1 MSFFFLKRLI
11 GGLIQP
17 VPIVL
22 ILLLLAFFL
31 LIRAGILRHLLGM
44 VCLGLA
50 FALFAVVSLPYPV
63 RSIAREFEDNYR
75 PVLSP
80 DDAPYEP
87 GYIVILG
94 NGVDHPG
101 DAGLPGLTR
110 LNHTA
115 RARLGEGVRLARLFP
130 DAKLLTCGFGRGLE
144 NCADAMRDAAIEL
157 GVAPERIQQVDKAK
171 DTQDEAAMACD
182 IIRDSV
188 VVLVTTAVHMERAV
202 SLFSK
207 CGATII
213 PSPCDFIAPQSDE
226 TFALVTRHRWRPRG
240 VNILNNEK
248 TWHELLGLAYLW
260 CRGDNGE
267 DE

>member
-1 MSFFFLKRLI
+1 MSFFFVKRLI

-31 LIRAGILRHLLGM
+31 LIRAGMLRHLIGM
-44 VCLGLA
+44 VFLGLA
-50 FALFAVVSLPYPV
+50 LALLAAVAFPYPV
-63 RSIAREFEDNYR
+63 RSIAREFESNYQ
-75 PVLSP
+75 PILSP
-80 DDAPYEP
+80 DDAPYTP
-87 GYIVILG
+87 GYIVVLG
-94 NGVDHPG
+94 SGVDHPG
-101 DAGLPGLTR
+101 DTGLPGLTR
-110 LNHTA
+110 LSHTA
-115 RARLGEGVRLARLFP
+115 RARLVEAVRLARLFP
-130 DAKLLTCGFGRGLE
+130 DAKLLTCGFGLGLE

-157 GVAPERIQQVDKAK
+157 GVEPERIQQVGKAK
-171 DTQDEAAMACD
+171 DTQDEAVMACD
-182 IIRDSV
+182 IIRDGAA
-188 VVLVTTAVHMERAV
+188 VLVTTAVHMERAV

-226 TFALVTRHRWRPRG
+226 TFAQVTSHRWRPRG
-240 VNILNNEK
+240 SNIMNNEK

-260 CRGDNGE
+260 CRGDQGE

>member
-1 MSFFFLKRLI
+1 MSFFFVKRLV

-22 ILLLLAFFL
+22 ILLLLAFLL
-31 LIRAGILRHLLGM
+31 LIRAGALRRLLGM

-50 FALFAVVSLPYPV
+50 LALFAAVAFPYPV
-63 RSIAREFEDNYR
+63 RSVARELEGNYR
-75 PVLSP
+75 PVLDP
-80 DDAPYEP
+80 DDVPYEP
-87 GYIVILG
+87 GYIVVLG

-110 LNHTA
+110 LNHSA
-115 RARLGEGVRLARLFP
+115 RARLVEGVRLARLFP
-130 DAKLLTCGFGRGLE
+130 EAKLITCGFGRGLE

-157 GVAPERIQQVDKAK
+157 GVDPTRIERVDKAR
-171 DTQDEAAMACD
+171 DTEEEAAMACA
-182 IIRDSV
+182 IIRDSA

-202 SLFSK
+202 SLFGD

-213 PSPCDFIAPQSDE
+213 PSPCDFIAPQSDGSFRE
-226 TFALVTRHRWRPRG
+226 VTRYRWRPRG
-240 VNILNNEK
+240 SNIVNNEK

-260 CRGDNGE
+260 YRGDSGE